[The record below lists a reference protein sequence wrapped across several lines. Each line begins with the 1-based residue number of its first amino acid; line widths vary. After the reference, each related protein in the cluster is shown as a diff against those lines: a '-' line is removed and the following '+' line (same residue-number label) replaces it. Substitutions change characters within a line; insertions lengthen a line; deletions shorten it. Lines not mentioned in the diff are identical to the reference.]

1 MKAIIVLAILIF
13 SVSILIVSVMTV
25 EEKLQAKEQFEVKK
39 ITNLLHSRI
48 LVAADEIYVVKLD
61 KDEVPECTS
70 FEKAFYYKANYK
82 KDNDMNFFCYT
93 STENWI
99 IVLDERQEFGNKR
112 VGMKGKP

>member
-13 SVSILIVSVMTV
+13 SILISIVSVAIV
-25 EEKLQAKEQFEVKK
+25 EEKLQAREQFEVKK

-48 LVAADEIYVVKLD
+48 LVAADKIYVVKLD
-61 KDEVPECTS
+61 KDGVPECAS

-99 IVLDERQEFGNKR
+99 IVLDERQDYRNKR
-112 VGMKGKP
+112 VSMNGKQ